1 VRAVS
6 AGQRATRPNRSAE
19 LIDLLRAAG
28 VPFDLSARDH
38 AAVKASRLTPRQIAA
53 AYGAAYRGEWGD
65 PWLRD
70 NLCVRLV
77 IERWAGYQARLNGH
91 PAALADGHGPL
102 ALVGAQDP
110 GGDRFAAFEKYG

>member
-1 VRAVS
+1 VP
-6 AGQRATRPNRSAE
+6 AGQPAPRPNRSAE

-53 AYGAAYRGEWGD
+53 AYCAAYRGEWGD

-70 NLCVRLV
+70 NLCVRLA
-77 IERWAGYQARLNGH
+77 IERWAGYQARLHGR
-91 PAALADGHGPL
+91 PAGRLDGRAPL
-102 ALVGAQDP
+102 TLVGADDADD
-110 GGDRFAAFEKYG
+110 DRFAAFEKYG